1 MDARYAGVA
10 APRGVR
16 PQSPRRVLILALM
29 VAFAV
34 AIVIAVDD
42 DRAHA
47 SHVSCG
53 ATITAD
59 TTLDSDLLD
68 CPNNGI
74 VIRADD
80 ITLDLNGHSIDGDG
94 TLFEGCAKNELCDI
108 GVLNDGHDG
117 VTVRHGSVREF
128 GVGVLVGGA
137 RHNRIGDISSSENL
151 DFGFVLAESGRS
163 LIRNSSGHHNVAPEG
178 DGMGLFGC
186 RRVRILHNEFRRNAG
201 PGIHVDFGSSDNL
214 IKRNRF
220 ARNGTSLF
228 MGGEQAADHNRVKR
242 NRFRGGPEDGI
253 LVSSGNA
260 NVIARNH
267 LTRGGNILVEGGRG
281 NLVARNVVRGA
292 RRAGI
297 LLGLPNFPAGGANNV
312 VRRNLVKGSGDQGFL
327 VTEDKDHTLLRNNVA
342 VRAGDDGFAIRS
354 QTTTLIDN
362 RAVRNAE
369 LGINAVLGVTDGGGN
384 RASGNGDARQ
394 CVSVQCR

>member
-1 MDARYAGVA
+1 MDLTLHRTAGRISLA
-10 APRGVR
+10 IFALAGAG
-16 PQSPRRVLILALM
+16 LI
-29 VAFAV
+29 AFGANQ
-34 AIVIAVDD
+34 AS
-42 DRAHA
+42 A

-53 ATITAD
+53 DEITTD
-59 TTLDSDLLD
+59 TTLDSDLVD

-74 VIRADD
+74 VIGADD
-80 ITLDLNGHSIDGDG
+80 ITLDLNGHRIDGDG
-94 TLFEGCAKNELCDI
+94 TEFAGCGKEELCDV
-108 GVLNDGHDG
+108 GVFNDGHNG

-128 GVGVLVGGA
+128 GSGVLVGSSGGGRV
-137 RHNRIGDISSSENL
+137 RHNRVGDISSSKNQF
-151 DFGFVLAESGRS
+151 FGFLVIGAARS
-163 LIRNSSGHHNVAPEG
+163 LVRNSSGHHNPGPDG

-186 RRVRILHNEFRRNAG
+186 RHVRILHNKFRHNAG

-220 ARNGTSLF
+220 SRNGTSLF
-228 MGGEQAADHNRVKR
+228 VGGDQSADHNRVKR
-242 NRFRGGPEDGI
+242 NRFRGGRDDGI
-253 LVSSGNA
+253 LVSPGNG

-267 LTRGGNILVEGGRG
+267 LTQAGNILIENGGG

-297 LLGLPNFPAGGANNV
+297 LLGLPNFPVGGANNV
-312 VRRNLVKGSGDQGFL
+312 VRRNLVKGSGRQGFL

-354 QTTTLIDN
+354 QTAKLIGN

-369 LGINAVLGVTDGGGN
+369 LGINAVLGVIDGGGN
-384 RASGNGDARQ
+384 KAHGNGNPAQ
-394 CVSVQCR
+394 CTTNIACN